1 LTPVERGRLTAF
13 QPPLHRVRLWALLL
27 ALWSAP
33 AAISAIVVYI
43 RMLEYGGPASWVR
56 ALLVAAPFWYLWA
69 LLTPLV
75 LLLGH
80 RFRLEGERL
89 WLNVAVH
96 ALIAG
101 IMGGAHVFLVCIA
114 TRAIDAGESADTL
127 MQEVR
132 YFAEAYFPFEYLI
145 YWAIL
150 GAGYLIDYQDRYR
163 TSALRAAHLEAQ
175 LAQAHLQ
182 ALKVQ
187 LQPHFLFNTLHAIS
201 SLMDEDLEMARRMLV
216 RLGDLLRLTLETQG
230 IQEVSLRQELE
241 CMELYLDIERVRFS
255 EHLDVHMLVE
265 PEVIDAMVPN
275 LILQPL
281 VENAVRYGIAP
292 LQHGGRITITAR
304 RQNDM
309 LSLRVVDDGA
319 GDGDGAEESFSEA
332 RTGVGLANVRSRLV
346 ELYGRQ
352 HEFRTFRPCDGGF
365 GVELVVPFHPA
376 PIVATG

>member
-1 LTPVERGRLTAF
+1 
-13 QPPLHRVRLWALLL
+13 
-27 ALWSAP
+27 LWSAP
-33 AAISAIVVYI
+33 AAFGAIVVYI
-43 RMLEYGGPASWVR
+43 RMLEDGGAASWVQ
-56 ALLVAAPFWYLWA
+56 ALMIAAPFWYLWA

-75 LLLGH
+75 LLLGR

-89 WLNVAVH
+89 WPNVAVH

-101 IMGGAHVFLVCIA
+101 LIGGVHIFLDRIA
-114 TRAIDAGESADTL
+114 TQAIGAGESTDTL
-127 MQEVR
+127 LQGMR
-132 YFAEAYFPFEYLI
+132 HFAEAYFPFEYLI

-163 TSALRAAHLEAQ
+163 TSALRAAYLEAQ

-201 SLMDEDLEMARRMLV
+201 ALMDEDAETARRMLV
-216 RLGDLLRLTLETQG
+216 RLGDLLRLTLETQS
-230 IQEVSLRQELE
+230 IQEVPLQQELE

-255 EHLDVHMLVE
+255 EHLDVQMIVE

-281 VENAVRYGIAP
+281 IENAVRYGIAP
-292 LQHGGRITITAR
+292 LQHGGRITVTAR
-304 RQNDM
+304 RQKDM
-309 LSLRVVDDGA
+309 LSLQVINDGL
-319 GDGDGAEESFSEA
+319 GDGDSQQEDHSGR

-352 HEFRTFRPCDGGF
+352 HEFRTFRPDNGGF
-365 GVELVVPFHPA
+365 GVELVVPFQIA
-376 PIVATG
+376 AVVATG

>member
-1 LTPVERGRLTAF
+1 MTSVERGRLSAF
-13 QPPLHRVRLWALLL
+13 KPPLHRVRLWVVLL

-43 RMLEYGGPASWVR
+43 RMLEDGDPASWVQ
-56 ALLVAAPFWYLWA
+56 ALMVAAPFWYLWA
-69 LLTPLV
+69 LLTPFV
-75 LLLGH
+75 LLLGR

-89 WLNVAVH
+89 WLNVTAH

-101 IMGGAHVFLVCIA
+101 VIGGVHIFLVCIA
-114 TRAIDAGESADTL
+114 TQATGAGESADTL
-127 MQEVR
+127 LQGMKF
-132 YFAEAYFPFEYLI
+132 FAEAYFPFEYLI

-201 SLMDEDLEMARRMLV
+201 SLMDEDAETARRMLV
-216 RLGDLLRLTLETQG
+216 RLGDLLRVTLETQG

-255 EHLDVHMLVE
+255 EHLDVQMIVE

-292 LQHGGRITITAR
+292 LQHGGRITIIAR
-304 RQNDM
+304 RQNDR
-309 LSLRVVDDGA
+309 LSLQVIDDGL
-319 GDGDGAEESFSEA
+319 GDGGRPEENFSEA
-332 RTGVGLANVRSRLV
+332 RTGVGLANVRSRLA
-346 ELYGRQ
+346 ELYGRH
-352 HEFRTFRPCDGGF
+352 HEFRTFRPDNGGF
-365 GVELVVPFHPA
+365 GVELVVPFRLA
-376 PIVATG
+376 PMAATG